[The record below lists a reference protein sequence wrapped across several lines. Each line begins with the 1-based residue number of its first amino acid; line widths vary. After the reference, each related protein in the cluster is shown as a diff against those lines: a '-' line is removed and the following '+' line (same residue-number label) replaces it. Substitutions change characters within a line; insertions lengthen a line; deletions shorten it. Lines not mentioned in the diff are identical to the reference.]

1 MQSIRYFILSIIFWI
16 AVSPVSFAQDS
27 SCIEP
32 LKIRFSADYLPFS
45 HLESDGSLSG
55 IDVEFIESLF
65 RKIDCPVSFVVMP
78 FKRAVF
84 ELANGDID
92 MMPFASI
99 TEERKAFAYFSTPY
113 RNETVGMVFR
123 KEDVGKYRL
132 TSLDDVIDQ
141 GLVLGHEQSAYRG
154 EFFKAFLENPAS
166 KPHVFNVV
174 SASEGIKMLSAG
186 RIDAMVEMPA
196 ATLAMAAKM
205 GLPDRFAEHPLLLW
219 SDPVHFMYSKKS
231 VSPELIAKIDNAL
244 KAAVQEKAYKTL
256 YGSMGMHVID
266 PKAALN

>member
-1 MQSIRYFILSIIFWI
+1 MQLIRLIISTI
-16 AVSPVSFAQDS
+16 ALFACSNTVVTAQNDL
-27 SCIEP
+27 CPTP

-45 HLESDGSLSG
+45 YLNQDGSLTG
-55 IDVEFIESLF
+55 IDVSFVQSLF
-65 RKIDCPVSFVVMP
+65 ERIDCPVSLVVMP

-84 ELANGDID
+84 ELASGDID

-99 TEERKAFAYFSTPY
+99 TEERKAFAHFSEPY

-123 KEDVGKYRL
+123 REDVDKYPLR
-132 TSLDDVIDQ
+132 SLDDVIAQ

-166 KPHVFNVV
+166 EPHVFNVV

-196 ATLAMAAKM
+196 ATLAMAEQM
-205 GLPDRFAEHPLLLW
+205 GLEDRFAEHPLLLW
-219 SDPVHFMYSKKS
+219 SDPVHFMYSKAS
-231 VSPELIAKIDNAL
+231 VSPELISAVDSAL
-244 KAAVQEKAYKTL
+244 REAIAEDGYKAL
-256 YGSMGMHVID
+256 YGSMGMHYVD
-266 PKAALN
+266 PKAAVN